1 MFTYILFYLT
11 IPVKATRNH
20 DKNCSDS
27 AVSYETLRFFWV
39 LVLLRFREE
48 IRLFQKIEFNWKTEW
63 FSNLTSLKIT
73 EKYRL
78 FQKIE
83 FNWKTEWFFIHF
95 IKNHREISSKT
106 LNLYMNLGS
115 KRLELWK
122 KDLKMLWNCLLK
134 KENLSKI
141 TEKR

>member
-1 MFTYILFYLT
+1 MTKIALTPRCLMKLCDIKAIL
-11 IPVKATRNH
+11 K
-20 DKNCSDS
+20 
-27 AVSYETLRFFWV
+27 FFWV

>member
-1 MFTYILFYLT
+1 MTKIALTPRCHMKLCDIKAIL
-11 IPVKATRNH
+11 K
-20 DKNCSDS
+20 
-27 AVSYETLRFFWV
+27 FFWV

-48 IRLFQKIEFNWKTEW
+48 IRLFQKIEFTP
-63 FSNLTSLKIT
+63 
-73 EKYRL
+73 RCH
-78 FQKIE
+78 
-83 FNWKTEWFFIHF
+83 WKTEWFFIHF

-134 KENLSKI
+134 KKTLAKLQKNGRLCGVSTPRSFCPNEYLRKI
-141 TEKR
+141 KIIYEKNS